1 MLFNSFEFGVFLV
14 LVFVLHW
21 ILPHRLRSTML
32 VAASYFFY
40 GYWDWRFLSLIL
52 ASTFLDF
59 ITGLKIYEAVELN
72 DYLAKKRKKRWLILS
87 LCGNLGILGIF
98 KYYDF
103 FIGSFENFVS
113 IFGFNPTFLHL
124 NLVLPVGISFYTFQT
139 MSYSLDI
146 YRGDIKPTHSFW
158 DFALFVSFF
167 PHLVAGPIERARNM
181 LPQIIKVRQF
191 SLEKFKEGTHLIF
204 WGFFKKVYVADNLS
218 IFVNRVFDG
227 NTTNSYEI
235 IFATYAFA
243 FQIYCD
249 FSGYSSIARGC
260 AKCLGIELMKNFN
273 FPYSSTDIREFWQRW
288 HISLSTWLRD
298 YLYVPLGGNRRG
310 TLLTYRNLALTM
322 LLCGLWHG
330 ANWTFV
336 LWGAFHAVL
345 LLSHRVMHLSG
356 KRVGK
361 ESMIHYLNLYRIA
374 GIFIT
379 FNLVCVGWLIFRC
392 QSLTQLGHMLSA
404 LWSFSGA
411 FDWTFIEP
419 LMWYALPMVLVEAA
433 FQIAK
438 NDYIFRLPYLPT
450 FTNSAAYAI
459 LFYLLA
465 FHGAEAQS
473 FIYFQF

>member
-21 ILPHRLRSTML
+21 ALPHRSRNTML

-40 GYWDWRFLSLIL
+40 GYWNWRFLSLIL
-52 ASTFLDF
+52 LSTLLDF
-59 ITGLKIYEAVELN
+59 ICGLKIFKAASLSGPLGE
-72 DYLAKKRKKRWLILS
+72 KRKKAWLVLS
-87 LCGNLGILGIF
+87 LCGNMGILGVF

-103 FIGSFENFVS
+103 FIGSLENFVS
-113 IFGFNPTFLHL
+113 LFGFNPILFHL

-146 YRGDIKPTHSFW
+146 YRGDMKPTRNFV

-167 PHLVAGPIERARNM
+167 PQLVAGPIERARNI
-181 LPQIIKVRQF
+181 LPQIISKRQF
-191 SLEKFKEGTHLIF
+191 SAEKFKEGAHLIF
-204 WGFFKKVYVADNLS
+204 WGFFKKIYVADNLG
-218 IFVNRVFDG
+218 IFVNRVFDA
-227 NTTNSYEI
+227 SSPSAYEI
-235 IFATYAFA
+235 VFATYAFA

-249 FSGYSSIARGC
+249 FSGYSSVARGC

-298 YLYVPLGGNRRG
+298 YLYIPLGGNRRG
-310 TLLTYRNLALTM
+310 NLLTYRNLALTM

-345 LLSHRVMHLSG
+345 LLGHRVLHLKDKSVD
-356 KRVGK
+356 KDSWVLYR
-361 ESMIHYLNLYRIA
+361 HLYRIA
-374 GIFIT
+374 GIIIT
-379 FNLVCVGWLIFRC
+379 YNLVCLGWLIFRC
-392 QSLTQLGHMLSA
+392 QTLSQLGQMLST
-404 LWSFSGA
+404 LWSFPVA
-411 FDWTFIEP
+411 FDWALVEP
-419 LMWYALPMVLVEAA
+419 LIWYALPMLLVEAV

-438 NDYIFRLPYLPT
+438 NDYIFQLPYLPT
-450 FTNSAAYAI
+450 LANSVAYAT

>member
-21 ILPHRLRSTML
+21 VLPHRLRNTML
-32 VAASYFFY
+32 VGASYFFY

-52 ASTFLDF
+52 ASTLLDF
-59 ITGLKIYEAVELN
+59 IAGLKIYKADALSAP
-72 DYLAKKRKKRWLILS
+72 LAKKCKKRWLVLS
-87 LCGNLGILGIF
+87 LCGNLGILGVF

-113 IFGFNPTFLHL
+113 VFGFNPTFLHL

-146 YRGDIKPTHSFW
+146 YRGDIKPTSSFW

-167 PHLVAGPIERARNM
+167 PQLVAGPIERARNM
-181 LPQIIKVRQF
+181 LPQIVNKRQF
-191 SLEKFKEGTHLIF
+191 SIGQFKEGAHLIF
-204 WGFFKKVYVADNLS
+204 WGFFKKVYVADNLG
-218 IFVNRVFDG
+218 IFVNRVFDASSP
-227 NTTNSYEI
+227 NAYEV
-235 IFATYAFA
+235 IFAVYAFA

-298 YLYVPLGGNRRG
+298 YLYIPLGGNRRG
-310 TLLTYRNLALTM
+310 SLLTYRNLVLTM

-336 LWGAFHAVL
+336 LWGTFHAVL
-345 LLSHRVMHLSG
+345 LLGNRALHLRG
-356 KRVGK
+356 EYAEK
-361 ESMIHYLNLYRIA
+361 ELRIRSQHLYRIA
-374 GIFIT
+374 GMIMT
-379 FNLVCVGWLIFRC
+379 FNLVCLGWLIFRC
-392 QSLTQLGHMLSA
+392 QSLSQLEHMLST
-404 LWSFSGA
+404 LWSFTGA
-411 FDWTFIEP
+411 FDWAFVEP
-419 LMWYALPMVLVEAA
+419 LIWYALPMLLVEAI

-438 NDYIFRLPYLPT
+438 NDYIFQLPHLPT
-450 FTNSAAYAI
+450 LANSAAYAV